1 MLSFKTSALP
11 AQRGIHLSS
20 MMQPHFTR
28 RVRSVQA
35 EEHLQYIEGGDVG
48 RSQLDFLQQH
58 HVIVALQQP
67 LVAHHLQQQLLHTQP
82 QPFRA

>member
-1 MLSFKTSALP
+1 M
-11 AQRGIHLSS
+11 
-20 MMQPHFTR
+20 
-28 RVRSVQA
+28 QA